1 MNVRRTGWQIENLA
15 QKLHLCFDF
24 DIASTG
30 SRYYRF
36 VQNSE
41 DSFTVRVSDHG
52 QVYGNPKFSIDS
64 TGDDTYKSVK
74 QYLIDLAKREC
85 EWEKENN

>member
-15 QKLHLCFDF
+15 QKLNLSFDF

-36 VQNSE
+36 TPNSE

-52 QVYGNPKFSIDS
+52 QVYGNPRFSIDS
-64 TGDDTYKSVK
+64 TGSETYKMVK
-74 QYLIDLAKREC
+74 NYLVTLARNERK
-85 EWEKENN
+85 WESENN